1 MPPVAFDLQGHRGDW
16 LLRRAALALVTLLVT
31 LSAVSSSAFD
41 LQGHRGARGL
51 APENT
56 LPGFARAL
64 AIGVSTLELDVG
76 VTRDG
81 IVVVHH
87 DLRLNPDIARGPDG
101 RWLRAPTPAIHE
113 LSFHDLQRY
122 DVGRIRPGSDYSR
135 RFPRQRRMDGV
146 RIPALDSLFDLS
158 RHAGHPGVRFN
169 IEAKISPLA
178 PGDTLP
184 PDAFARALI
193 GAVRAAGMQERVTVQ
208 SFDWRTLATV
218 QREAPEIGTA
228 YLSAQRDWLDNVG
241 AGQAAGS
248 PWTAG
253 VQHADH
259 GSVPRMVKA
268 AGGRVWSPYF
278 GDLTRDLI
286 VEAKSL
292 GLKVVAWTVNDR
304 AEMERLIE
312 WNVDGII
319 TDYPDLL
326 REALGDRGLP
336 LPPAGSRGVPGVE
349 PAAIPGR
356 RNGGAD

>member
-1 MPPVAFDLQGHRGDW
+1 
-16 LLRRAALALVTLLVT
+16 
-31 LSAVSSSAFD
+31 
-41 LQGHRGARGL
+41 
-51 APENT
+51 
-56 LPGFARAL
+56 
-64 AIGVSTLELDVG
+64 
-76 VTRDG
+76 
-81 IVVVHH
+81 
-87 DLRLNPDIARGPDG
+87 
-101 RWLRAPTPAIHE
+101 
-113 LSFHDLQRY
+113 
-122 DVGRIRPGSDYSR
+122 
-135 RFPRQRRMDGV
+135 MDRV

-169 IEAKISPLA
+169 IETKISPLA
-178 PGDTLP
+178 PADTLP
-184 PDAFARALI
+184 PEAFARALI

-218 QREAPEIGTA
+218 QHEAPEIGTV
-228 YLSAQRDWLDNVG
+228 YLSAQRDRLDNIG

-253 VQHADH
+253 VQYSDH

-268 AGGRVWSPYF
+268 AGGRVWSPHF

-286 VEAKSL
+286 AEAKSL

-326 REALGDRGLP
+326 RDVLKAHRMP
-336 LPPAGSRGVPGVE
+336 LPPA
-349 PAAIPGR
+349 
-356 RNGGAD
+356 